1 MVELGDGFIML
12 FYFNICLKFSTI
24 KEKYMIG
31 YISIWTWCFPLLS
44 FSFCVFSSCVHL
56 QTMYLFMLL
65 SRNCCFF
72 FFSEKHSV
80 FQNIELNSFP
90 FFLFW
95 ILEILE
101 QKCMSCHVHIFFHS
115 IDRAKVMMRWSFCVL
130 SQVFH
135 EWGF

>member
-56 QTMYLFMLL
+56 QTMYLFMLPL
-65 SRNCCFF
+65 
-72 FFSEKHSV
+72 KK
-80 FQNIELNSFP
+80 LL
-90 FFLFW
+90 FFLFFW
-95 ILEILE
+95 KTQCLSEHRIKFISLFFVLDIRNLRT
-101 QKCMSCHVHIFFHS
+101 KCMSCHVHIFFHS